1 MNKYHID
8 DKIMIRLNS
17 ENVCR
22 NSGDH
27 LLLPHIQSKNLKIL
41 TQPELQ
47 LHLLFYLCVRKL
59 GPSHSKGRIKT
70 ENVQGQ
76 SPEEETVLGG

>member
-8 DKIMIRLNS
+8 DKIMTRLNS

-27 LLLPHIQSKNLKIL
+27 LLLSHIHSKNLRTL
-41 TQPELQ
+41 THTELQ
-47 LHLLFYLCVRKL
+47 LHLLFYLCAGKL
-59 GPSHSKGRIKT
+59 GLSHSKGRIKI

-76 SPEEETVLGG
+76 SPEEETVLG